1 MSLYAPLVGRDEGA
15 ALAAT
20 VVQLACG
27 GCRLR
32 RPALHSL
39 VAEPLWFVLARRAVD
54 GKRLGARRR
63 IVAALRVAA
72 ERFVGAVANEPVPRQ
87 VGLVVRNKAASLHA
101 ARVLLRWVVCRQMDP
116 QVQAM
121 GGGVAAS
128 LHRAAVVRAHAVLP
142 CHMPL
147 HVALAVCR
155 VAAPLNAAAQHD
167 MLPCLGGGGGRA
179 GSFAD
184 TPSTARGL
192 VDKQELRRMPRA
204 LHQRVLACAFVLQ
217 W

>member
-1 MSLYAPLVGRDEGA
+1 MSLYAPLVRRDEGA

-27 GCRLR
+27 RCRLR
-32 RPALHSL
+32 RPALRS
-39 VAEPLWFVLARRAVD
+39 VAAGTLWFVLVCRAMD

-87 VGLVVRNKAASLHA
+87 VGLVVGGKAAPLHA
-101 ARVLLRWVVCRQMDP
+101 ARVLLRWVVCGQMDL
-116 QVQAM
+116 QVQAV

-128 LHRAAVVRAHAVLP
+128 LHMATMLRTHAVLA
-142 CHMPL
+142 CHVSP
-147 HVALAVCR
+147 HVALVVCR

-184 TPSTARGL
+184 TPPTARGL